1 MRTEHDLFND
11 VELSE
16 RPRSAFEEHR
26 RASRRAMRLV
36 AEIRLPNGGVL
47 SGQTADISRSGIGFF
62 CPERIDL
69 GGDCTL
75 VIHISACGTN
85 AELKLIGRVC
95 HCTKQSEDSFRIGMQ
110 FIRMDEQ
117 TAAVLCTALR

>member
-1 MRTEHDLFND
+1 MRTERHLLND

-16 RPRSAFEEHR
+16 RPRSPFEDQR

-36 AEIRLPNGGVL
+36 AEIRLPNGNL
-47 SGQTADISRSGIGFF
+47 LRGQTADISRSGIGFF
-62 CPERIDL
+62 CPERIDI

-75 VIHISACGTN
+75 MIRISACGTD

-95 HCTKQSEDSFRIGMQ
+95 HCTKQSEDSYRIGMQ

-117 TAAVLCTALR
+117 TAAILCTALR

>member
-1 MRTEHDLFND
+1 MHTEQLLND

-16 RPRSAFEEHR
+16 RPRSPFELR
-26 RASRRAMRLV
+26 RTSRKAMRLV
-36 AEIRLPNGGVL
+36 AEICLPNGGIL

-75 VIHISACGTN
+75 VILISACGTD
-85 AELKLIGRVC
+85 AQLKLVGRVC
-95 HCTKQSEDSFRIGMQ
+95 HCTKQSEDSYRIGMQ

-117 TAAVLCTALR
+117 TAAILCTALR

>member
-1 MRTEHDLFND
+1 MRTEQHLLDD

-16 RPRSAFEEHR
+16 RPKSPLEQR

-36 AEIRLPNGGVL
+36 AQIRLPDGERLN
-47 SGQTADISRSGIGFF
+47 GQTADISRSGIGFF
-62 CPERIDL
+62 CPTRLDL

-75 VIHISACGTN
+75 IIHISACGTD
-85 AELKLIGRVC
+85 AELKLVGRVC
-95 HCTKQSEDSFRIGMQ
+95 HCTKLSEDCYRIGMQ

-117 TAAVLCTALR
+117 TASILCSALR

>member
-1 MRTEHDLFND
+1 MRTEQHMLHD

-16 RPRSAFEEHR
+16 RPKSAAEQR
-26 RASRRAMRLV
+26 RASRKAMRLI
-36 AEIRLPNGGVL
+36 AEIRLPNGSVL
-47 SGQTADISRSGIGFF
+47 NGQTADISRSGIGFF
-62 CPERIDL
+62 CPERLDL

-75 VIHISACGTN
+75 IIHISACGTN

-95 HCTKQSEDSFRIGMQ
+95 HCTKQSEDAYRIGMQ

-117 TAAVLCTALR
+117 TASILCSALR

>member
-1 MRTEHDLFND
+1 MRTEQHLLED

-16 RPRSAFEEHR
+16 RPKSPFEQR
-26 RASRRAMRLV
+26 RTSRKAMRLV
-36 AEIRLPNGGVL
+36 AEIRLPNGTL
-47 SGQTADISRSGIGFF
+47 LNGQTADISRSGIGFF
-62 CPERIDL
+62 CPSQLDL

-75 VIHISACGTN
+75 IIRISACGTD

-95 HCTKQSEDSFRIGMQ
+95 HCTKLSEDCYRIGMQ

-117 TAAVLCTALR
+117 TASILCSALR